1 MAKQKEVP
9 EENLKVTAETK
20 PGSNDSS
27 RLEAMYEKFKTSKS
41 NFAASEEDAKQ
52 ENLVVDV
59 PEVEPEKEKEPEGDP
74 VDDKETAKVKFKM
87 LLAFLNFV
95 CAGLHVI
102 FFNMLSKYKVS
113 IDDIKLDDKDLET
126 LESYVPIEKV
136 MEILKKIP
144 VWVFPALHVEFIF
157 ITNWTTHISI
167 EKKKEIEKSKV
178 IKDMENITSN
188 LDNVINK

>member
-136 MEILKKIP
+136 ME
-144 VWVFPALHVEFIF
+144 FPALHVEFIF